1 MPRGGAYSFIVG
13 FASIDDGAVSG
24 GTVTD
29 LNVAALVAH
38 LREAFGEGFR
48 GCVVYDG
55 DDRDIRFVRSDLEG
69 APITSR
75 LRRVEQLYE
84 AERAVRDAEPEDQA
98 FGPLYASTHVF
109 DGAVV
114 VHFLTPSGAAVGVS
128 MDHGV
133 SGDISTFID
142 RCLDVF
148 YDGDV
153 GCG

>member
-1 MPRGGAYSFIVG
+1 
-13 FASIDDGAVSG
+13 
-24 GTVTD
+24 VTD

-38 LREAFGEGFR
+38 LREEFDEGFR

-55 DDRDIRFVRSDLEG
+55 DDRDIRFVRSDLKG
-69 APITSR
+69 APIDSR
-75 LRRVEQLYE
+75 LSRVQQLYE
-84 AERAVRDAEPEDQA
+84 TERGVRDAEPDDPS

-109 DGAVV
+109 DSAVV

-133 SGDISTFID
+133 SGDLSTFIA

-153 GCG
+153 GPDQ